1 MNSKAERIKYLNN
14 VVSSGDD
21 FVYKGPKYLYKYRPF
36 DEFAFDMLEQNYIY
50 LCPAMDLDDETECMT
65 SVDTSDIIELE
76 SNNLK
81 RVCVEQIIEMLRP
94 YCKEEVY
101 EQVRQVVYQSVLRD
115 GTVRRNFLL
124 DAAPVIKDAA
134 PQVDTVPFINWL
146 ANIPEQLDN
155 PTIKPQMEKL
165 ILLALEAR
173 NKMGICSL
181 AESSE
186 IDYMWEKYAAERT
199 GYCVEYEMNTYS
211 ELKDVLP
218 VIYEEEDKR
227 QTNIVMTL
235 VGNFIGQFIVNM
247 SNNQLKADISQYLR
261 LFLTKYM
268 KWEYQREWRILG
280 NAAGKP
286 TAPKITRIIAG
297 EDADIENKQKLKD
310 FCESH
315 SIQFIEINIL

>member
-1 MNSKAERIKYLNN
+1 MNNKTERIKYLNK

-21 FVYKGPKYLYKYRPF
+21 FVYKGPKFLYKYRPF
-36 DEFAFDMLEQNYIY
+36 DEYAFDMLEKNYIY

-65 SVDTSDIIELE
+65 SIDISDIIELE

-81 RVCVEQIIEMLRP
+81 RVCVEQIVEMLKP
-94 YCKEEVY
+94 YCTEEVFQ
-101 EQVRQVVYQSVLRD
+101 QVKQVVYQSVLRD

-134 PQVDTVPFINWL
+134 PQIDTAPFINWL

-155 PTIKPQMEKL
+155 PSIKPQMEKL
-165 ILLALEAR
+165 ILVALEAR

-181 AESSE
+181 AESNE

-199 GYCVEYEMNTYS
+199 GYCIEYEMDTYP
-211 ELKDVLP
+211 EPKDILP

-235 VGNFIGQFIVNM
+235 IGNFIGQFIVSM

-261 LFLTKYM
+261 LFLTKCM

-280 NAAGKP
+280 NASEKP
-286 TAPKITRIIAG
+286 TAPKITRVIIG
-297 EDADIENKQKLKD
+297 ENASPENRQKLKD
-310 FCESH
+310 FCEANQ
-315 SIQFIEINIL
+315 IQFIERN